1 MVAVAEF
8 APERDVVENNY
19 LASVLAATNAVKSGT
34 TEKWQAEQQAAI
46 KEAGSGGTPVSCQMA
61 MAAMGTVLYGGI
73 LPEAIVIS
81 GVISAGAVCGVDY
94 VMNGSVDPKN
104 VIAAYWSGAL
114 TRYT

>member
-8 APERDVVENNY
+8 APERVVVENNN
-19 LASVLAATNAVKSGT
+19 LASVLAAANAVKPGT
-34 TEKWQAEQQAAI
+34 KEKWQAEQQAAI

-61 MAAMGTVLYGGI
+61 IAAMGTVLYGGI

-94 VMNGSVDPKN
+94 AMNGSVDP
-104 VIAAYWSGAL
+104 
-114 TRYT
+114 